1 MHIFPQL
8 RKLERKYASE
18 LTVIGVHSAKF
29 PNEKEKENLYNAVRR
44 CELKHPVVNDAEFQV
59 WQQYACRA
67 WPTMMFIDPQGK
79 VIGKHEGEITFED
92 LDHLLGEMVVEFDA
106 AGLLARQA
114 LAFSGDLE
122 PDTPLSFPGKVLAD
136 EAGGRL
142 FIADSNHNRI
152 VVSTLDGSVTHV
164 IGSGDEGLV
173 DGGLDSALFN
183 HPQGMV
189 LGGEILY
196 VADTENHALRR
207 VDLASDKVTT
217 IAGNGNQG
225 QRRSGDVPGNASELN
240 SPWDLAFH
248 DDKLYIAMAGC
259 HQLWVMDLQTGIV
272 GPYAGSGGESI
283 SDGDLP
289 DAMLAQPSGITTD
302 GNRLYFADSETSAVR
317 SAELDPK
324 GKVRT
329 IIGLGLFEFGDR
341 DGEGHLVRLQHP
353 LGITMKDGALYI
365 TDSYNHKIKQ
375 IMPVPRSSK
384 TLMGTGSAGYV
395 DGGPEAAAFSEPGG
409 LSIAGGKMYIA
420 DTNNHAIRVA
430 DMETWKVSTLELR
443 WPA

>member
-8 RKLERKYASE
+8 RKLERKYAGE

-29 PNEKEKENLYNAVRR
+29 PNEKDKENLYNAVRR
-44 CELKHPVVNDAEFQV
+44 YELEHPVVNDAEFQV

-79 VIGKHEGEITFED
+79 VIGKHEGELTYDD
-92 LDHLLGEMVVEFDA
+92 LDRLLGEMVAEFDS
-106 AGLLARQA
+106 AGLLERQT
-114 LAFSGDLE
+114 LDFSAKAVA
-122 PDTPLSFPGKVLAD
+122 DTPLSFPGKVLAD

-152 VVSTLDGSVTHV
+152 VVAKLDGSVTHI
-164 IGSGDEGLV
+164 IGSGQEGLA
-173 DGGLDSALFN
+173 DGDFLSAQFN
-183 HPQGMV
+183 HPQGMALAGDV
-189 LGGEILY
+189 LY
-196 VADTENHALRR
+196 VADTENHALRK
-207 VDLASDKVTT
+207 VELAAGNVVT
-217 IAGNGNQG
+217 IASNGNQG
-225 QRRSGDVPGNASELN
+225 SRRSSQEQGDASELN

-248 DDKLYIAMAGC
+248 EDKLYIAMAGC

-272 GPYAGSGGESI
+272 GPYAGSGAESI
-283 SDGDLP
+283 SDGEL
-289 DAMLAQPSGITTD
+289 AKATLAQPSGITTD
-302 GNRLYFADSETSAVR
+302 GNRLYFSDSETSAIR

-353 LGITMKDGALYI
+353 LGIAMKDSALYI
-365 TDSYNHKIKQ
+365 TDSYNHKIKL
-375 IMPVPRSSK
+375 IMPVPRSSV
-384 TLMGTGSAGYV
+384 TLLGTGSAGYV
-395 DGGPEAAAFSEPGG
+395 EGGPEEATFSEPAG

-430 DMETWKVSTLELR
+430 DMDTWQVSTLELK
-443 WPA
+443 WPD